1 MLQQLAHELRMY
13 ASISENRCLKVLMN
27 VLPDLQHQFIIG
39 EEIVTFFSAS
49 HLIAFDI
56 VTYHHDHPDAY
67 WVAWK
72 RENAIKDLGIRYIR
86 LEEADLLNETTLLQ
100 TINTQLFKS
109 LKLKVCGMRDHKN
122 IIDIAAIGP
131 HYLGFICYKPS
142 KRDIGEAFQMPLFD
156 PTIAK
161 VGVFVDADA
170 DFIIAKIQQ
179 LHLQAV
185 QLHGNESTALCEQL
199 KSTGIKVIKVF
210 SVDDDFDFT
219 TTVPYEAV
227 SDYFLF
233 DTKGKAHGGNG
244 VKFNWALLKQYNGS
258 KPLFLSGGIDLED
271 LPIIAKLNLLPLNL
285 YALDV
290 NSKFELEPALKDVLK
305 VKQLKDGLHQCN

>member
-1 MLQQLAHELRMY
+1 
-13 ASISENRCLKVLMN
+13 
-27 VLPDLQHQFIIG
+27 
-39 EEIVTFFSAS
+39 
-49 HLIAFDI
+49 
-56 VTYHHDHPDAY
+56 
-67 WVAWK
+67 VAWK

-161 VGVFVDADA
+161 VGVFVDADY

-290 NSKFELEPALKDVLK
+290 NSKFELEPALKDVIK
-305 VKQLKDGLHQCN
+305 VKQLKEGLHQCN

>member
-1 MLQQLAHELRMY
+1 
-13 ASISENRCLKVLMN
+13 
-27 VLPDLQHQFIIG
+27 
-39 EEIVTFFSAS
+39 
-49 HLIAFDI
+49 
-56 VTYHHDHPDAY
+56 
-67 WVAWK
+67 
-72 RENAIKDLGIRYIR
+72 
-86 LEEADLLNETTLLQ
+86 
-100 TINTQLFKS
+100 
-109 LKLKVCGMRDHKN
+109 
-122 IIDIAAIGP
+122 
-131 HYLGFICYKPS
+131 
-142 KRDIGEAFQMPLFD
+142 MPLFD
-156 PTIAK
+156 PVIAK

-305 VKQLKDGLHQCN
+305 VKQLKVGLHQCN

>member
-27 VLPDLQHQFIIG
+27 VLPDVQHQFIIG

-86 LEEADLLNETTLLQ
+86 LEEADLLNETTILQ

-122 IIDIAAIGP
+122 ILDIAAIGP

-156 PTIAK
+156 PAIAK

-244 VKFNWALLKQYNGS
+244 VKFN
-258 KPLFLSGGIDLED
+258 
-271 LPIIAKLNLLPLNL
+271 
-285 YALDV
+285 
-290 NSKFELEPALKDVLK
+290 
-305 VKQLKDGLHQCN
+305 

>member
-27 VLPDLQHQFIIG
+27 VLPDVQHQFIIG

-100 TINTQLFKS
+100 TINTQLFKG

-122 IIDIAAIGP
+122 IIDIAAIRP
-131 HYLGFICYKPS
+131 DYLGFICYKPS

-156 PTIAK
+156 PVIAK

-170 DFIIAKIQQ
+170 EFIIAKIQQ

-305 VKQLKDGLHQCN
+305 VKQLKVGLHQCN

>member
-1 MLQQLAHELRMY
+1 MLQQLANELRMY

-27 VLPDLQHQFIIG
+27 LLPDVQHQFIIG

-100 TINTQLFKS
+100 TINTQLFKG

-122 IIDIAAIGP
+122 IIDIAAIRP
-131 HYLGFICYKPS
+131 DYLGFICYKPS

-156 PTIAK
+156 PVIAK

-185 QLHGNESTALCEQL
+185 QLHGNESTVLCEQL

-305 VKQLKDGLHQCN
+305 VKQLKVGLHQCN